1 MSYQVPQHID
11 KNKVFIVNRSEI
23 DGRIDPHYYKPEY
36 IELYSLLKSLKC
48 NLSTLKEESYAI
60 FSGITPKSGGDAYS
74 SEADAIPFVR
84 SGDFSDTN
92 TIDFSKLLYLK
103 PEVHN
108 GIMSAS
114 QLKKNDLL
122 IAIVG
127 ATIGKVGIYLY
138 DRDANIN
145 QAICGVRLKE
155 YINPLFVQAFY
166 QTSIGQKII
175 ERTKRPVARA
185 NLNLEEVGQFPIPI
199 VDKIIQ
205 EKIIGIFQKGIDK
218 KKQKEIEAQKLLNS
232 IAPYLLN
239 ELGIIL
245 PNENYGL
252 EKRIFYISSSECVDK
267 RIDPKK
273 YSPKTKDLYLA
284 IENSLY
290 PKYSLVSFIV
300 DSCSGDWGSDG
311 EVDIVPSGWTKCVV
325 LRGTEIDNMYNLSIC
340 QEKVKKR
347 LIQTDKFKKIQ
358 PLLNDI
364 IIEKSGGSDDQPV
377 GRVAIVDLEN
387 FNNIPLS
394 FSNFLMKIRVKGID
408 ANYLYYYL
416 KTIYNIGGTD
426 SMQSQTNGIR
436 NLIIKEYLEQ
446 KVVVPS
452 LEKQQEISNHI
463 AEMRLMAKRL
473 QEEGESILE
482 NAKKEVEQMIL
493 G

>member
-1 MSYQVPQHID
+1 MYQVPQHID
-11 KNKVFIVNRSEI
+11 KNKIFIVQRSEI
-23 DGRIDPHYYKPEY
+23 EGRLDPKMALYNRKVLHSLYPKVRLKDVLLCKPQYGASEPGVPRSSIKEPRYIRITDIDENGLISHDELGATAKIIEDKYILCENDILIARSGATVGKAYIHKHVPYECFFAGYLIRFIIDTDKALPEY
-36 IELYSLLKSLKC
+36 IFTYTQLNAY
-48 NLSTLKEESYAI
+48 KEWVNAI
-60 FSGITPKSGGDAYS
+60 QRPSGQP
-74 SEADAIPFVR
+74 
-84 SGDFSDTN
+84 
-92 TIDFSKLLYLK
+92 
-103 PEVHN
+103 
-108 GIMSAS
+108 
-114 QLKKNDLL
+114 
-122 IAIVG
+122 
-127 ATIGKVGIYLY
+127 
-138 DRDANIN
+138 NIN
-145 QAICGVRLKE
+145 SEE
-155 YINPLFVQAFY
+155 YQSLEIPLPN
-166 QTSIGQKII
+166 I
-175 ERTKRPVARA
+175 ERQQV
-185 NLNLEEVGQFPIPI
+185 I
-199 VDKIIQ
+199 VDVIKSAYLQ
-205 EKIIGIFQKGIDK
+205 
-218 KKQKEIEAQKLLNS
+218 KKQKESEAQLLLDS
-232 IAPYLLN
+232 IDTYLLN

-273 YSPKTKDLYLA
+273 YSPKTKNLYLA

-325 LRGTEIDNMYNLSIC
+325 LRGTEINNMYNLSIC

-364 IIEKSGGSDDQPV
+364 IIEKSGGSNDQPV

-482 NAKKEVEQMIL
+482 NAKKEVEQMII